1 LERDKA
7 ISIIAQLELTRLSKE
22 ERESILISW
31 WGIDGEDPE
40 FLGLPETSNKK
51 LSQSEEEPEMHFPA
65 EAVDKEGS
73 TAFFVEL
80 E

>member
-7 ISIIAQLELTRLSKE
+7 ISIIAQQELTRLSEE

-40 FLGLPETSNKK
+40 FLRLPEASNKN
-51 LSQSEEEPEMHFPA
+51 
-65 EAVDKEGS
+65 
-73 TAFFVEL
+73 
-80 E
+80 